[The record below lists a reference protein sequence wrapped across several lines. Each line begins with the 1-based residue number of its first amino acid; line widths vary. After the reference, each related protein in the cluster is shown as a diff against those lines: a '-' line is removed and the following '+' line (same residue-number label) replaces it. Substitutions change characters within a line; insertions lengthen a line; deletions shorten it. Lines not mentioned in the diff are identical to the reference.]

1 MNLLEFCNK
10 VYNNNNLYGTME
22 CTTDDYK
29 LEVEYTDANE
39 EHWRCYEITLTDTD
53 YNSVIFQGH
62 VDTSNKALLFKL
74 IETCYSL
81 MK

>member
-1 MNLLEFCNK
+1 MNLSEFCNR
-10 VYNNNNLYGTME
+10 VYNNYNLYGTTE
-22 CTTDDYK
+22 CTVDNYK
-29 LEVEYTDANE
+29 LEVEYTEVDE
-39 EHWRCYEITLTDTD
+39 VRCYESTLTDTD

-74 IETCYSL
+74 IESCYSL

>member
-10 VYNNNNLYGTME
+10 VSNGNTTEHTVNN
-22 CTTDDYK
+22 YK
-29 LEVEYTDANE
+29 LKVEYTKANE
-39 EHWRCYEITLTDTD
+39 EYWRCYEITLTDTD
-53 YNSVIFQGH
+53 YNSVIFRGNL
-62 VDTSNKALLFKL
+62 DASNKALLFKL

>member
-1 MNLLEFCNK
+1 MNLLEFCNR
-10 VYNNNNLYGTME
+10 VNNNNNLYGTTE
-22 CTTDDYK
+22 CTIDIYK

-39 EHWRCYEITLTDTD
+39 NFWHCYEITLTDTD
-53 YNSVIFQGH
+53 SNSIIFQSH
-62 VDTSNKALLFKL
+62 VDTHNTALLFKL